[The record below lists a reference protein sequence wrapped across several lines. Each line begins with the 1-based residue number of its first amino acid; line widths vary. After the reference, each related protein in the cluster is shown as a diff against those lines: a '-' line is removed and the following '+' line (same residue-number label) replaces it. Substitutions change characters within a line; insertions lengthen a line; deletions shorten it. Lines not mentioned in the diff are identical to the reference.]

1 MQYMYIQ
8 YLAVCGMHRGMEEIY
23 LSVPAILLDVRIKML
38 SASHLSIIILV
49 HHKIGDGVGQ
59 KELIGVDRKIK
70 RHQLIADSD

>member
-1 MQYMYIQ
+1 
-8 YLAVCGMHRGMEEIY
+8 MEEIY
-23 LSVPAILLDVRIKML
+23 LSVPTILLDVLIKMI

-49 HHKIGDGVGQ
+49 HHKIGCFVIGVGQ